1 MRKKLLNNFILG
13 VALISCASV
22 TTYADN
28 TQTTI
33 NLDDSTVYY
42 LQSDGRNNS
51 TRSQSGET
59 TNKTS
64 SNNSVQETQEQKNA
78 RESRSSVVAT
88 LNEWKNHVKN
98 SDSYGK
104 CFFYAAG
111 QDAVNLA
118 FSSVRTDKVKVLIQ
132 AVKQLKKDINNGA
145 PEYNNNS
152 IAKIGSDTISSD
164 YDSMSNKEKNQIK
177 QEIVKQNHST
187 AIIQNN
193 ATVTIYENDLEYIV
207 QDSDAGLILNNP
219 VYDDDISK
227 QLYFNPGTLVRR
239 DIFKGYPPMNDM
251 ENDYTS
257 RFNGLIAKANDNGW
271 NDNTSVYMN
280 DSITVCLLTDY
291 HVYSAKKDY
300 ITHTSFLNNERRWTI
315 TLNGNPI
322 GEPVITDD
330 PRHQLN
336 FTNVYKKYG
345 AGEYHIVAEQL
356 ADVQRATFVQYEI
369 GEYLFETDT
378 GNILWFN
385 ESRICGNGGGSIFLN
400 AITTQEWVETEDTF
414 DITINDLGEIEKDG
428 SATQREE

>member
-177 QEIVKQNHST
+177 QEIVKQN
-187 AIIQNN
+187 
-193 ATVTIYENDLEYIV
+193 
-207 QDSDAGLILNNP
+207 
-219 VYDDDISK
+219 
-227 QLYFNPGTLVRR
+227 
-239 DIFKGYPPMNDM
+239 
-251 ENDYTS
+251 DYTS

>member
-64 SNNSVQETQEQKNA
+64 SNNSVQETQENA

-227 QLYFNPGTLVRR
+227 QLYF
-239 DIFKGYPPMNDM
+239 
-251 ENDYTS
+251 
-257 RFNGLIAKANDNGW
+257 
-271 NDNTSVYMN
+271 
-280 DSITVCLLTDY
+280 
-291 HVYSAKKDY
+291 
-300 ITHTSFLNNERRWTI
+300 
-315 TLNGNPI
+315 
-322 GEPVITDD
+322 
-330 PRHQLN
+330 
-336 FTNVYKKYG
+336 
-345 AGEYHIVAEQL
+345 
-356 ADVQRATFVQYEI
+356 
-369 GEYLFETDT
+369 
-378 GNILWFN
+378 
-385 ESRICGNGGGSIFLN
+385 
-400 AITTQEWVETEDTF
+400 
-414 DITINDLGEIEKDG
+414 
-428 SATQREE
+428 